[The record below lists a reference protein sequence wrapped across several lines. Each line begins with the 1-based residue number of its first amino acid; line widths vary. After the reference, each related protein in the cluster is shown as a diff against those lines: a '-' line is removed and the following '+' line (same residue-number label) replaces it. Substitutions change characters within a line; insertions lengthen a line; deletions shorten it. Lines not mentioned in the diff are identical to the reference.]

1 MKKIILLLT
10 LTLLTSC
17 HYKISNYPSLV
28 NQGILPIS
36 KQQAYV
42 GANLFL
48 SNEMQASP
56 YLYNFL
62 KKQGA
67 PDAIEIVSKSF
78 NNDRFYLYY
87 YNAKEVYIADPRI
100 SHGKR
105 NWIIKGPKIPNW
117 RDLKSLRNVIDLSK
131 DEAPFVIDGK
141 EEYFKTKS
149 PSNLPTVTM
158 QEVKNIDQKV
168 VDLAK
173 LPKSAPKRNV
183 PRKRYTPKKT
193 QVVKQVAPKEAT
205 QNIEQKQALENQGTI
220 EAPKDDFITS
230 LEDLKT
236 YHPINSDKMAIAVSK
251 GYANRDEQGNVIH
264 TVKSYTETLQAI
276 SYWYT
281 GNEINA
287 VEIEKFNNLTDASNL
302 RIGQKIIIP
311 FSMLKNVKQM
321 RN

>member
-1 MKKIILLLT
+1 MKKFIAIITLL
-10 LTLLTSC
+10 LLTSC

-36 KQQAYV
+36 KQQAYI
-42 GANLFL
+42 GTNLFL
-48 SNEMQASP
+48 SNEMQESP

-62 KKQGA
+62 KSQGA

-87 YNAKEVYIADPRI
+87 YNAKEVYIADPRV

-105 NWIIKGPKIPNW
+105 EWIIKGPKIPNW
-117 RDLKSLRNVIDLSK
+117 RDLKLIRNVIDLSK
-131 DEAPFVIDGK
+131 DETPLVVNGRQ
-141 EEYFKTKS
+141 EYFKSKS
-149 PSNLPTVTM
+149 SSLQTSASLT
-158 QEVKNIDQKV
+158 EVKNVDKKIID
-168 VDLAK
+168 LSK
-173 LPKSAPKRNV
+173 LPKSAPT
-183 PRKRYTPKKT
+183 RKIVKKKYTPVRQKVKK
-193 QVVKQVAPKEAT
+193 VVAKEPVVTEQSENIEPKDTLIATAPKE
-205 QNIEQKQALENQGTI
+205 
-220 EAPKDDFITS
+220 DFLTS

-236 YHPINSDKMAIAVSK
+236 YKPINSDKMAIAISK

-287 VEIEKFNNLTDASNL
+287 VEIEKFNNLSDASNL
-302 RIGQKIIIP
+302 KIGQRIIIP

-321 RN
+321 VN